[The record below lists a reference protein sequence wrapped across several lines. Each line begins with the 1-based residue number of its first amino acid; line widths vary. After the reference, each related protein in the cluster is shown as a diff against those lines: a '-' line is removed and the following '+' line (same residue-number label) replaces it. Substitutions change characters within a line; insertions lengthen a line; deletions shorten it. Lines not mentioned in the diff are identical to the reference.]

1 MAYKVCKY
9 RLNADG
15 TIPDFLHFGHS
26 PMGMHGVY
34 VVVDSSTAS
43 PRDNVMI
50 GIVKDGGS
58 GDFTEIASKSDL
70 QTYLTSVSGDWTDP
84 DPTDSDPDNTKAFD
98 NAAHAKL
105 VWDALDA
112 CNATL

>member
-26 PMGMHGVY
+26 PTGMHGVY

-50 GIVKDGGS
+50 GIVKNGGS

-70 QTYLTSVSGDWTDP
+70 QTYLASVSGDWTDP
-84 DPTDSDPDNTKAFD
+84 DPTDDDPDKTKAFD
-98 NAAHAKL
+98 NAAHATL